1 MPIKYSSKEN
11 QNCLSLP
18 TLFHLYT
25 DISIAGETDWKVI
38 AIDVTDPLAKKLTD
52 ISDVE
57 VHMPGLLKA
66 TVNWFRV
73 YKVGLG
79 HRFHYRKKHR

>member
-1 MPIKYSSKEN
+1 
-11 QNCLSLP
+11 
-18 TLFHLYT
+18 
-25 DISIAGETDWKVI
+25 VI
-38 AIDVTDPLAKKLTD
+38 TIDANDPLAKKLTD

-73 YKVGLG
+73 YKVRLDWAKSYKT
-79 HRFHYRKKHR
+79 FFILI

>member
-1 MPIKYSSKEN
+1 M
-11 QNCLSLP
+11 
-18 TLFHLYT
+18 
-25 DISIAGETDWKVI
+25 I
-38 AIDVTDPLAKKLTD
+38 AIDIADPLAKKLTD

-73 YKVGLG
+73 YMVKSESLSGRG
-79 HRFHYRKKHR
+79 HRGQILCK